1 MSSPAPVVI
10 FVHGGFHGGWCWRR
24 VAEPLRAQG
33 WRVYTPSLTGLAD
46 RAHLLQPELGLETHV
61 QDILGLIEAE
71 ELEDV
76 VLCGH
81 SAAGAVITVVAD
93 RVPTHLAGLLYLD
106 ASLPANGQSMLDF
119 MGDSQGIPALFYAQ
133 AAEHGEGWRV
143 PAGLPFDAAGFGVDD
158 GADAAW
164 VNRRLSAHPLAAFTD
179 PVVLS
184 GAGEAVA
191 RRTYIRCERFQ
202 IAHGEPLIARL
213 EQDPRWHTE
222 RWDCGHSPQITA
234 PARVIDAVKNM
245 RQAPSASLRTPS

>member
-1 MSSPAPVVI
+1 MSTASPVVI

-24 VAEPLRAQG
+24 VAEPLRAAL
-33 WRVYTPSLTGLAD
+33 WRVYTPTLTGLAD
-46 RAHLLQPELGLETHV
+46 RAHLLQPDVGLETHV

-81 SAAGAVITVVAD
+81 SAAGVVITVVAD
-93 RVPTHLAGLLYLD
+93 RIPGRIAALLSLD

-119 MGDSQGIPALFYAQ
+119 MGDTQGIPALFRAQ
-133 AAEHGEGWRV
+133 AAAHGEAWRV

-158 GADAAW
+158 ADDAAW
-164 VNRRLSAHPLAAFTD
+164 VNRRLTAHPLAAFTD
-179 PVVLS
+179 PVRLS
-184 GAGEAVA
+184 GAGGAVA
-191 RRTYIRCERFQ
+191 RRTYIRCEGFQ

-213 EQDPRWHTE
+213 EKDPRWHTE

-234 PARVIDAVKNM
+234 PMRVVEAVNK
-245 RQAPSASLRTPS
+245 LR